1 MTLTFCSSIH
11 LEFIFD
17 YGMRYVSFVSN
28 VCPLFFQSSFFEMI
42 LEITLS
48 LIWSCLME
56 YILYFFIHKWAY
68 FLGSVLFLWSF
79 LLLLLFIFFCLF
91 FKKNHWKWFLT
102 EVPSLPV
109 LKASWGRRHTLA
121 PGEVKVGGAVRW
133 SFAVLWVVFRG
144 PETVRKGKEM
154 HVSGRVRVRWRGDL
168 DLNGG
173 QEFSLSR
180 EDRTLERASSTCRR
194 TGEVLD
200 LGAEETAQK
209 LWVEW

>member
-48 LIWSCLME
+48 LIWSCSME

-79 LLLLLFIFFCLF
+79 LLLLFIFFCLF
-91 FKKNHWKWFLT
+91 FKKK
-102 EVPSLPV
+102 SLKVIFDRSPQS
-109 LKASWGRRHTLA
+109 ASVEGIMRKEAHLGPRGSQSGWG
-121 PGEVKVGGAVRW
+121 
-133 SFAVLWVVFRG
+133 SQVVFCSPLSCFQRTWD
-144 PETVRKGKEM
+144 PKE
-154 HVSGRVRVRWRGDL
+154 R
-168 DLNGG
+168 
-173 QEFSLSR
+173 
-180 EDRTLERASSTCRR
+180 
-194 TGEVLD
+194 
-200 LGAEETAQK
+200 
-209 LWVEW
+209 